1 MYVCMYIY
9 IYMYI
14 YMYVYIYMYIYICI
28 CMYIYIY
35 IYIYGI
41 QNIYISESYVIFVN
55 LLTHNMLLCLIIEKT
70 KISRDNKKFCAAI
83 LIDLSRAF
91 GYIF

>member
-1 MYVCMYIY
+1 MYIYMCIYSVYIYVYIY
-9 IYMYI
+9 IYQY
-14 YMYVYIYMYIYICI
+14 
-28 CMYIYIY
+28 
-35 IYIYGI
+35 
-41 QNIYISESYVIFVN
+41 IYISESYVIFVN